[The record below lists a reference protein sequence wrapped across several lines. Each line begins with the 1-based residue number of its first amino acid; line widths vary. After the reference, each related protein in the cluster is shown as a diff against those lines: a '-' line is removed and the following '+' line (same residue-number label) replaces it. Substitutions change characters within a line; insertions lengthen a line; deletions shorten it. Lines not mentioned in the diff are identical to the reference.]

1 MGVVNIDAAQ
11 VEDFFEEVQRELDGV
26 DRFFRKQEAKL
37 LYQFREIGEAVNILM
52 AAIANSGS
60 QKLNRK
66 LYRKREALKEII
78 SEYYLSITLLQNFQQ
93 LNHTGFRKIL
103 KKFDKLARSERG
115 GRYFKGTICSY
126 YFWVSKEPDQ
136 LILQT
141 ETVMIDKLENGNR
154 SKAMNRLRVPPLG
167 KKDKRSHWAT
177 LRAGWLMGFIFVSIF
192 VVTLGII
199 FRPSESWTDWYP
211 VFRGLRG
218 WLMIVL
224 WFFAFS
230 INKAMLIPKGTQY
243 QFQLR
248 LGIRAIQQG
257 SCLLI

>member
-11 VEDFFEEVQRELDGV
+11 VEEFFEEVQRELDGV

-37 LYQFREIGEAVNILM
+37 LYQFREIEEAVNILM

-60 QKLNRK
+60 RKLN
-66 LYRKREALKEII
+66 RKREALKEVI

-115 GRYFKGTICSY
+115 GRYFKGTVCSN

-141 ETVMIDKLENGNR
+141 ETVMIDKLEKGNR

-177 LRAGWLMGFIFVSIF
+177 LRAGWLMGFIFVSIV

-199 FRPSESWTDWYP
+199 FHPRGSWTVQGP

-230 INKAMLIPKGTQY
+230 INTYGWRRSGVNSVLVFEFNPRNFLNY
-243 QFQLR
+243 VQLFEV
-248 LGIRAIQQG
+248 Q
-257 SCLLI
+257 

>member
-11 VEDFFEEVQRELDGV
+11 VEEFFEEVQRELDGV

-37 LYQFREIGEAVNILM
+37 LYQFREIEEAVNILM
-52 AAIANSGS
+52 AAIANSES
-60 QKLNRK
+60 RKLN
-66 LYRKREALKEII
+66 RKREALKEVI

-115 GRYFKGTICSY
+115 GRYFKGTVCSN

-141 ETVMIDKLENGNR
+141 ETVMIDKLEKGNR

-177 LRAGWLMGFIFVSIF
+177 LRAGWLMGDRKS
-192 VVTLGII
+192 VV
-199 FRPSESWTDWYP
+199 
-211 VFRGLRG
+211 
-218 WLMIVL
+218 
-224 WFFAFS
+224 
-230 INKAMLIPKGTQY
+230 
-243 QFQLR
+243 
-248 LGIRAIQQG
+248 
-257 SCLLI
+257 